1 MSRLQGDG
9 TPFWWTRD
17 WTAGHADAHAALTGR
32 DLPTRQEGQTP
43 EAVSPYGSG
52 NLGLN
57 VQDDPEA
64 EVTYRF
70 VSPARFAAS
79 TLDWMAW
86 VGPASI
92 GSSMP

>member
-43 EAVSPYGSG
+43 EAVSP
-52 NLGLN
+52 
-57 VQDDPEA
+57 
-64 EVTYRF
+64 
-70 VSPARFAAS
+70 
-79 TLDWMAW
+79 
-86 VGPASI
+86 
-92 GSSMP
+92 